1 MVNVYSGYFIVNLRS
16 NRGGFMTQ
24 IDEFYMYENRVDGFT
39 DADCQR
45 AQPYVE
51 AAQAFAYIIVV
62 KKILYALVLLL
73 FFGCKGGT
81 YHKSLEE
88 IDTLADSYPAQARV
102 FLNRADSNENK
113 AYYKLLDVKIG
124 VNQKLDKGDYFS
136 IIDES
141 ARAYENGGDTIG
153 LIRAMY
159 YKAILWQEYNRDT
172 VAAEIILHQVDTIN
186 NLYGDRRADR
196 TMAMVYDRLCKLGH
210 SNYIDKFRA
219 AAASVGDSLL
229 LARALMYEAVE
240 TGNTDKADSAFHIAE
255 ICSESKPH
263 KVKGTLCHEYVQ
275 ALIDRRAPDS
285 VIMRYLPEINT
296 QSPVGYTTVAQYL
309 YNHHHPDFMKEYL
322 ERRGPTV
329 IEIGNSKTFFES
341 SSTYALLSNMYYV
354 ALRDGNETMADSLRR
369 KLRTMEYIFDREEN
383 SRHEKEVTLTYEG
396 GNTRYRFMKTQTYVM
411 YGIIGV
417 LLLLLAFA
425 WWHIRRIRRANRMI
439 ASLNASVH
447 QLKDV
452 ENPALSERCDT
463 LSHEIDN
470 QLRRLKRRETDIA
483 NYKEEIVHLE
493 NISHGLMIY
502 SQILQNRN
510 ISQIGRQGINQ
521 FLDSFHLI
529 DESYSQYLSELD
541 LNPSSRL
548 LCILYHIGKTDDE
561 VMQILQYTLANI
573 RVRKS
578 RIKADSGVESFDDLI
593 TK

>member
-1 MVNVYSGYFIVNLRS
+1 
-16 NRGGFMTQ
+16 MTQ

-240 TGNTDKADSAFHIAE
+240 TGNTEKADSAFHIAE

-275 ALIDRRAPDS
+275 ALIDRHAPDS
-285 VIMRYLPEINT
+285 VIMRFLPEINT
-296 QSPVGYTTVAQYL
+296 QSPVGYTAVAQYL

-383 SRHEKEVTLTYEG
+383 SRHEKEVILTYEG
-396 GNTRYRFMKTQTYVM
+396 GNTRFRFMKTQTYVM

-417 LLLLLAFA
+417 LLLLLEFA
-425 WWHIRRIRRANRMI
+425 WWHIRRIRKANRMI

>member
-1 MVNVYSGYFIVNLRS
+1 
-16 NRGGFMTQ
+16 MTQ

-39 DADCQR
+39 DPDCQR

-483 NYKEEIVHLE
+483 NYKEEIAHLE
-493 NISHGLMIY
+493 NISQGLMIY
-502 SQILQNRN
+502 SQILQNLN

-529 DESYSQYLSELD
+529 DENYSQYLSELD

>member
-62 KKILYALVLLL
+62 KKILYALVLLM

-136 IIDES
+136 MIDES

-296 QSPVGYTTVAQYL
+296 QSPVGYTAVAQYL

-483 NYKEEIVHLE
+483 NYKEEIAHLE

>member
-1 MVNVYSGYFIVNLRS
+1 
-16 NRGGFMTQ
+16 MTQ

-141 ARAYENGGDTIG
+141 ARAYENDGDTIG

-296 QSPVGYTTVAQYL
+296 QSPVGYTAVAQYL

-354 ALRDGNETMADSLRR
+354 ALRDGNETMADS
-369 KLRTMEYIFDREEN
+369 
-383 SRHEKEVTLTYEG
+383 
-396 GNTRYRFMKTQTYVM
+396 
-411 YGIIGV
+411 

-529 DESYSQYLSELD
+529 DE
-541 LNPSSRL
+541 
-548 LCILYHIGKTDDE
+548 
-561 VMQILQYTLANI
+561 
-573 RVRKS
+573 
-578 RIKADSGVESFDDLI
+578 ESFDDLI

>member
-1 MVNVYSGYFIVNLRS
+1 
-16 NRGGFMTQ
+16 MTQ

-141 ARAYENGGDTIG
+141 ARAYENDGDTIG

-275 ALIDRRAPDS
+275 ALIDRHAPDS

-296 QSPVGYTTVAQYL
+296 QSPVGYTAVAQYL

-383 SRHEKEVTLTYEG
+383 SRHEKEVILTYEG
-396 GNTRYRFMKTQTYVM
+396 GNTRFRFMKTQTYVM

-417 LLLLLAFA
+417 LLLLLEFA
-425 WWHIRRIRRANRMI
+425 WWHIRRIRKANRMI

-483 NYKEEIVHLE
+483 NYKEEIAHLE
-493 NISHGLMIY
+493 NISQGLMIY

>member
-1 MVNVYSGYFIVNLRS
+1 MVNVYSGYYIVNLRS
-16 NRGGFMTQ
+16 NRGFYGTNTQ

-369 KLRTMEYIFDREEN
+369 KLRTMEYI
-383 SRHEKEVTLTYEG
+383 LTYEG

-483 NYKEEIVHLE
+483 NYKEEIAHLE
-493 NISHGLMIY
+493 NISQGLMIY
-502 SQILQNRN
+502 SQILQNLN

-529 DESYSQYLSELD
+529 DENYSQYLSELD

>member
-1 MVNVYSGYFIVNLRS
+1 
-16 NRGGFMTQ
+16 MTQ

-88 IDTLADSYPAQARV
+88 TDTLADSYPAQARV

-396 GNTRYRFMKTQTYVM
+396 GNTRYRFMKTQTCVM

>member
-1 MVNVYSGYFIVNLRS
+1 
-16 NRGGFMTQ
+16 MTQ

-62 KKILYALVLLL
+62 KKILYALVLFM

-136 IIDES
+136 MIDES

-296 QSPVGYTTVAQYL
+296 QSPVGYTAVAQYL
-309 YNHHHPDFMKEYL
+309 YNHHHPDFMKDYL

-383 SRHEKEVTLTYEG
+383 SRHEKEATLTYEG

-463 LSHEIDN
+463 LTHEIDN

-502 SQILQNRN
+502 SQILQNLN

-529 DESYSQYLSELD
+529 DENYSQYLSELD

>member
-62 KKILYALVLLL
+62 KKILYALVLLM

-136 IIDES
+136 MIDES

-296 QSPVGYTTVAQYL
+296 QSPVGYTAVAQYL

-493 NISHGLMIY
+493 NISQGLMIY

>member
-1 MVNVYSGYFIVNLRS
+1 
-16 NRGGFMTQ
+16 MTQ

-240 TGNTDKADSAFHIAE
+240 TGNPDKADSAFHIAE

>member
-141 ARAYENGGDTIG
+141 ARAYENDGDTIG

-296 QSPVGYTTVAQYL
+296 QSPVGYTAVAQYL

>member
-1 MVNVYSGYFIVNLRS
+1 
-16 NRGGFMTQ
+16 MTQ

-240 TGNTDKADSAFHIAE
+240 TVNTDKADSAFHIAE

-296 QSPVGYTTVAQYL
+296 QSPVGYTAVAQYL

-502 SQILQNRN
+502 SQILQNLN

-541 LNPSSRL
+541 LNPSSQL

>member
-1 MVNVYSGYFIVNLRS
+1 
-16 NRGGFMTQ
+16 MTQ

-141 ARAYENGGDTIG
+141 ARAYENDGDTIG

-296 QSPVGYTTVAQYL
+296 QSPVGYTAVAQYL

-383 SRHEKEVTLTYEG
+383 SRHEKEVTLTY
-396 GNTRYRFMKTQTYVM
+396 
-411 YGIIGV
+411 V
-417 LLLLLAFA
+417 LILLLLAFA

-483 NYKEEIVHLE
+483 NYKEEIAHLE
-493 NISHGLMIY
+493 NISQGLMIY

-573 RVRKS
+573 RIRKS

>member
-1 MVNVYSGYFIVNLRS
+1 MA
-16 NRGGFMTQ
+16 Q
-24 IDEFYMYENRVDGFT
+24 IDDFFMYENRMKGIT
-39 DADCQR
+39 DADYQR
-45 AQPYVE
+45 AEPYVE
-51 AAQAFAYIIVV
+51 AALAFAQTIVM
-62 KKILYALVLLL
+62 KKILYALVLLM
-73 FFGCKGGT
+73 FFGCKGDT
-81 YHKSLEE
+81 YQKSLEE

-124 VNQKLDKGDYFS
+124 VTQKLNNADYIG
-136 IIDES
+136 IIDECAKS
-141 ARAYENGGDTIG
+141 YENDGDTIG
-153 LIRAMY
+153 LMRALY
-159 YKAILWQEYNRDT
+159 YKALLWQEYNRDT
-172 VAAEIILHQVDTIN
+172 VAAESILHQVDTIN
-186 NLYGDRRADR
+186 NLYGDHRADR
-196 TMAMVYDRLCKLGH
+196 TMAMVYDRFCKLGH
-210 SNYIDKFRA
+210 SDYIGKLRQKA
-219 AAASVGDSLL
+219 VAVGDSLL

-240 TGNTDKADSAFHIAE
+240 TKNTNKADSAFHIAE

-263 KVKGTLCHEYVQ
+263 KTKGTLCHEYVQ
-275 ALIDRRAPDS
+275 ALIDRYAPDS

-296 QSPVGYTTVAQYL
+296 QSPVGYTTIAQYL
-309 YNHHHPDFMKEYL
+309 YNHHHPDFTKEYL
-322 ERRGPTV
+322 EKRGPTV

-354 ALRDGNETMADSLRR
+354 ALRDGNKVMADSLRR
-369 KLRTMEYIFDREEN
+369 KLRTMEYVFDRAEN
-383 SRHEKEVTLTYEG
+383 NRQEKEVVLTYEG

-417 LLLLLAFA
+417 LLILLAFA

-439 ASLNASVH
+439 SSLNASVH
-447 QLKDV
+447 QLKDI

-483 NYKEEIVHLE
+483 NYKEEIAHLE
-493 NISHGLMIY
+493 NISQGLMIY

-521 FLDSFHLI
+521 FLDSFQLI
-529 DESYSQYLSELD
+529 DERYSQYLSELD
-541 LNPSSRL
+541 FNPSSRL

-561 VMQILQYTLANI
+561 VMKILQYTLANI